1 MSKTDEYFNSLAV
14 RLKHDP
20 AGLLAL
26 SQIMESHMRY
36 SIDPRLSSDPLT
48 ALAAFMREHN
58 ISIELDHD
66 SEMSSVTIN
75 TGSQELYYIERD
87 DSVGFITSNDI
98 KPEPSND

>member
-14 RLKHDP
+14 RLQHDP

-48 ALAAFMREHN
+48 ALAAVMREHECEFN
-58 ISIELDHD
+58 HDNGVFEVYDRDSNLLLTHNHGTVGYLDIK
-66 SEMSSVTIN
+66 SE
-75 TGSQELYYIERD
+75 Q
-87 DSVGFITSNDI
+87 SND
-98 KPEPSND
+98 